1 MNLIFQYLFPSNS
14 QAKRQMGLISILI
27 QILLSIFLLLFI
39 SLSTS
44 AFIFFGIAILPTIIF
59 MFLDSGKSYK
69 FEFATVSAFN
79 LLGILPYL
87 ITMIANWSSLE
98 TYAVVFLLEPRTW
111 LIIYGSSLIGKL
123 VYVLLPKVISEYHV
137 RRFHEQKMKLIFEKN
152 ALRKL
157 WGIGASDLSAKET
170 LQKNDK

>member
-27 QILLSIFLLLFI
+27 QILLSILLLLFM

-44 AFIFFGIAILPTIIF
+44 AFIFFSMAIIPTIIF
-59 MFLDSGKSYK
+59 MFLDSRKSYK

-87 ITMIANWSSLE
+87 ITMITNWGALE
-98 TYAVVFLLEPRTW
+98 TYAVVFLLEPKTW
-111 LIIYGSSLIGKL
+111 LIIYGSSLMGKL
-123 VYVLLPKVISEYHV
+123 IYVLLPKVIAGYQV
-137 RRFHEQKMKLIFEKN
+137 RKFHEQKMQLIFEKN

-157 WGIGASDLSAKET
+157 WGIGASDLSAKE
-170 LQKNDK
+170 K